1 MSELINNREHRVATL
16 KQIVLDLHAGADMAS
31 VKRRMKELVGQCD
44 AGEIAAMEQQL
55 IADGIQVH
63 QIMGMCDLHRE
74 AVSEVLAPD
83 RTPLPPGHP
92 ADVLHQENAALTV
105 HVQEL
110 RRLLTAAA
118 ASGADPAMQFGLRQA
133 FNLLMDLDKHYQR
146 KEHCFFSMLERHGI
160 DGPSKVMWGKD
171 DEVRAALKE
180 FAAALALD
188 GAWGRITPAGM
199 RACELV
205 EAMIRREEDILIPM
219 CLSVLTADDWGRI
232 HADSPQYGWCLV
244 EPRRGWQPPTA
255 VPGPEGTPLP
265 ASAGVDLATGVLT
278 AQQLIALFRHLP
290 VDITFVDH
298 EDRVRFFSEGPARVF
313 ARTPVIIGRLVQHC
327 HPPKS
332 VDIVDHIL
340 LDFRSGRQTKAEFWI
355 DFKGRFVHI
364 QYVALR
370 DEDGG
375 YLGCLEVTQ
384 DATHV
389 RSLMGERRLLAYD

>member
-31 VKRRMKELVGQCD
+31 VKHRMKELVGQCD

-55 IADGIQVH
+55 MADGIQVH

-118 ASGADPAMQFGLRQA
+118 APGADPAMQFGLRQA

-160 DGPSKVMWGKD
+160 DGPSKVMWAKD

-188 GAWGRITPAGM
+188 GGWDRIAPAGM

-205 EAMIRREEDILIPM
+205 EAMVRREEDILIPM
-219 CLSVLTADDWGRI
+219 CLSVFTADDWVRI
-232 HADSPQYGWCLV
+232 HADSPEYGWCLV
-244 EPRRGWQPPTA
+244 EPRRGWQPAATA
-255 VPGPEGTPLP
+255 PGPGGAALP
-265 ASAGVDLATGVLT
+265 AGAGIDLATGVLT
-278 AQQLIALFRHLP
+278 AQQLITLFRHLP

-298 EDRVRFFSEGPARVF
+298 EDRVRFFSEGPNRVF
-313 ARTPVIIGRLVQHC
+313 ARTPIIIGRLVQHC

-332 VDIVDHIL
+332 VDIVERIL
-340 LDFRSGRQTKAEFWI
+340 HDFRGGRQSKAEFWI
-355 DFKGRFVHI
+355 DFKNRFVHI
-364 QYVALR
+364 QYFAMR
-370 DEDGG
+370 GADGT

-384 DATHV
+384 DASHV
-389 RSLMGERRLLAYD
+389 RALTGERRLLAYD